1 MVKRARTIAGRVS
14 KNPTVTEK
22 WKLMATPTPKPL
34 FAVIDLLPSADLFKL
49 ASAPVE
55 LNANITES
63 RETERKERKFNSKVV
78 AAMKRRYVARLN
90 AREIAPDTTFAKYYE
105 QNAGG
110 KCPGRVQ
117 SLAGLFNN
125 LVLTEGADKLPLLTE
140 ATYDGAMLDW
150 LEKANAIVNAAIKV
164 SGENWKSS
172 DDVNKA
178 IAALTG
184 PPDNVVETLDAIRAH
199 QKGESPEATA
209 AGEAVTL
216 TVGRALEFLLA
227 YIKNDAKAATELEA
241 ATLFAGCDELGN
253 AWGDS
258 GVSEDLMNKWNR
270 NIDKGVAPE
279 MNIEATPLA
288 PVLPAAPPAPETTAE
303 TPAETSATEDKELV
317 EQS

>member
-22 WKLMATPTPKPL
+22 RKLMVIPTPKPL

-49 ASAPVE
+49 ASAPVQ

-63 RETERKERKFNSKVV
+63 RETERRERKFNSKVV

-125 LVLTEGADKLPLLTE
+125 LVLTEGADQLPLLTE
-140 ATYDGAMLDW
+140 GTYDGAMLDW

-164 SGENWKSS
+164 NGENWKSC
-172 DDVNKA
+172 DDVTKT

-184 PPDNVVETLDAIRAH
+184 PPDNVVETLDAIRAR
-199 QKGESPEATA
+199 QKGETPEAATV
-209 AGEAVTL
+209 EAVTL
-216 TVGRALEFLLA
+216 TVGRAVEFLLA

-241 ATLFAGCDELGN
+241 ATLFAGCVELGN

-258 GVSEDLMNKWNR
+258 GVSEDLMNKWNS
-270 NIDKGVAPE
+270 NIDNGIAPE
-279 MNIEATPLA
+279 MNVETA
-288 PVLPAAPPAPETTAE
+288 PNTLE
-303 TPAETSATEDKELV
+303 TPAEPQASEDKELV

>member
-1 MVKRARTIAGRVS
+1 MV
-14 KNPTVTEK
+14 
-22 WKLMATPTPKPL
+22 TPPVPKPL

-49 ASAPVE
+49 ASAPVK

-90 AREIAPDTTFAKYYE
+90 SREIAPDTTFAKYYE

-125 LVLTEGADKLPLLTE
+125 LVLTEGADHLQLLTE
-140 ATYDGAMLDW
+140 TTYDGAMLDW
-150 LEKANAIVNAAIKV
+150 LEKANAIVNAAIKAH
-164 SGENWKSS
+164 GENWKGS
-172 DDVNKA
+172 DDVVKA

-184 PPDNVVETLDAIRAH
+184 PPDNVVETLDAIRAR
-199 QKGESPEATA
+199 QKGETPETATA
-209 AGEAVTL
+209 EAVTL
-216 TVGRALEFLLA
+216 TVGRAVAFLLA
-227 YIKNDAKAATELEA
+227 YIKNDAKAAAELEA
-241 ATLFAGCDELGN
+241 ATLFASCVELGN

-258 GVSEDLMNKWNR
+258 GVSEDLLNKWTN
-270 NIDKGVAPE
+270 NIDAGIAPE
-279 MNIEATPLA
+279 MNVEKAPEAPA
-288 PVLPAAPPAPETTAE
+288 LPAAPEALAAE
-303 TPAETSATEDKELV
+303 EVKELV

>member
-1 MVKRARTIAGRVS
+1 
-14 KNPTVTEK
+14 
-22 WKLMATPTPKPL
+22 
-34 FAVIDLLPSADLFKL
+34 
-49 ASAPVE
+49 
-55 LNANITES
+55 
-63 RETERKERKFNSKVV
+63 
-78 AAMKRRYVARLN
+78 
-90 AREIAPDTTFAKYYE
+90 
-105 QNAGG
+105 
-110 KCPGRVQ
+110 
-117 SLAGLFNN
+117 
-125 LVLTEGADKLPLLTE
+125 VLTEGADKLPLLTE

-241 ATLFAGCDELGN
+241 ATLFAGCVELGN